1 MEKNYSSTHRV
12 VKGKTVISEEDSV
25 HGKSQAGICPFKHIL
40 HREMMRNWF
49 LAAFCILLAM
59 NKTGIT
65 LLPKQTVLHR
75 GFEDLHVVKIPQV
88 DTTLP
93 FVKESNCKIK
103 TV

>member
-1 MEKNYSSTHRV
+1 MEKNYSSTHHV

-25 HGKSQAGICPFKHIL
+25 HGKPQARICPFKHIL

-49 LAAFCILLAM
+49 LAAFCILSAM

-65 LLPKQTVLHR
+65 LLKQIVSHR
-75 GFEDLHVVKIPQV
+75 GFEDLPLVKIPQV

-103 TV
+103 RV